1 MYSLSKFRKKVGI
14 VISVLIFILSFSF
27 SVKSQVTYSL
37 NTPSYYTVFSDGG
50 GVFDNTT
57 ELGLWANSGN
67 KHVVAWREMQT
78 NGTNS
83 GSARYL
89 QVGDVLTVTIAATA
103 AYGQIGLSLNSSPS
117 TGSWAN
123 RYSNSRLYIQV
134 DGTTGSWYVNSNAGN
149 ETLDYTVSTTWHDY
163 VFNIRIT
170 SETTAD
176 IELVVD
182 GTTTKRLMNVT
193 MNGSSGTDISHF
205 VVYLNDDWN
214 GSANTNIYLKP
225 TTQHNATGEVYLGY
239 YLSSGTYTPGLVKDG
254 LTSNS
259 TSTSNSNDVY
269 IGGDLGSTVVLSSAN
284 TYTGATTINANA
296 ALKLGVS
303 SATSSSGPL
312 GTTDAGTTVSSGGVL
327 DMNGYSLSSSAT
339 ESLTL
344 NGTGISSSGALI
356 NSSGTSSVWA
366 GSIALSSLSAIGG
379 TGDITISGVISGAN
393 DLEKLGSGKLTL
405 SGNNTY
411 TGATKIYAGTL
422 ELGAADR
429 ISNSS
434 NIRLIGGTLSTGS
447 STGYN
452 ETVGTLQLEENSIIN
467 LCTGSHSLNFS
478 ASNGVSWTSGKTLT
492 ITGWSGGSGSS
503 GTAGRIFVGSDASGL
518 TAEQLSQITFAG
530 IGEAKI
536 LSTGEIVPKGIF
548 QSKTTGN
555 WNVAATWEVYN
566 GSGYTTTT
574 IYPTKDESTVT
585 IKNTHVVTLT
595 SDATVSNLIIESGGE
610 LALSDKSLTLARDA
624 TLTNNSTFTA
634 GTGTVVFEGVGTVAG
649 SQVTTFYNVII
660 NGTAES
666 GGVNFGAYKSKI
678 DGTLTINSWG
688 YADVNAQT
696 YGVNSHLVYNTG
708 AVYDRRVEWG
718 ASGTGTIGVT
728 PGYPNDVTITGNTT
742 LNYVHETIGIAKSI
756 YGDLVIDAGSS
767 LYMDYGSPSP
777 GITDPL
783 TVNGN
788 VTINGNLSLSNDVGG
803 DIIVKGNW
811 TRGAG
816 STLVNNERAVF
827 FTGTSEQVINT
838 AGGETFD
845 YVVLDNSS
853 NLDLQSNVRV
863 EEQLEMVSGN
873 ITTNSNILE
882 IGTSVAEPGL
892 LDYTS
897 GMVFGNFKRWFIAST
912 NSGDNTGLFPLGVGT
927 DFRPVLIEYTSAPSS
942 GGSLTAQ
949 FVETE
954 MGWQNSG
961 NSPTITAVG
970 SCGQFSV
977 TNYSDEG
984 YWQVDAADG
993 LSGGNYNISIYP
1005 NGFEIINDYCQL
1017 TALKRVGAGNWVESG
1032 THKEPNQTG
1041 PYGLLVKR
1049 TGATGWSNWG
1059 LAGGKNNVLPV
1070 ELVSFYAIC
1079 EGNFIDLF
1087 WETASEKN
1095 SDYFDV
1101 ERSSDGVIWM
1111 KVGELKSAGNS
1122 KKQLE
1127 YSFRDISK
1135 DENVYYRLK
1144 QVDFDGKSEF
1154 SEIIAVKCFEHSS
1167 FEIKVYPNPVK
1178 DILFINTNIDEPRN
1192 SYLYLRNISGQLIYE
1207 ISDLKKGELFIDVS
1221 DFKPGLYFLQINNG
1235 QSSRTIKVS
1244 VE

>member
-1 MYSLSKFRKKVGI
+1 MKQNKIFKLILLFGLSLFP
-14 VISVLIFILSFSF
+14 ILAS
-27 SVKSQVTYSL
+27 SQTTYSWRSEASSG
-37 NTPSYYTVFSDGG
+37 NWNVSANWWNGSSNASPDDGG
-50 GVFDNTT
+50 G
-57 ELGLWANSGN
+57 SGN
-67 KHVVAWREMQT
+67 LYVNNNTYTSMTNNLTSTNRWRIIFASGATSARTISGSTENTFYDYSGGYPKIENYSSANHTIDFPIKVGYNPIELNPISGDLTFSSTINT
-78 NGTNS
+78 NGNYIDVYS
-83 GSARYL
+83 GSGKSL
-89 QVGDVLTVTIAATA
+89 FLSGVISGSGGISLKNSC
-103 AYGQIGLSLNSSPS
+103 YGI
-117 TGSWAN
+117 
-123 RYSNSRLYIQV
+123 
-134 DGTTGSWYVNSNAGN
+134 
-149 ETLDYTVSTTWHDY
+149 
-163 VFNIRIT
+163 F
-170 SETTAD
+170 
-176 IELVVD
+176 
-182 GTTTKRLMNVT
+182 
-193 MNGSSGTDISHF
+193 
-205 VVYLNDDWN
+205 
-214 GSANTNIYLKP
+214 SA
-225 TTQHNATGEVYLGY
+225 
-239 YLSSGTYTPGLVKDG
+239 
-254 LTSNS
+254 
-259 TSTSNSNDVY
+259 
-269 IGGDLGSTVVLSSAN
+269 AN
-284 TYTGATTINANA
+284 TYTGTTTVNANA
-296 ALKLGVS
+296 TLKIGVS
-303 SATSSSGPL
+303 STSASSSPL
-312 GTTDAGTTVSSGGVL
+312 GTTATGTTINSGGVL
-327 DMNGYSLSSSAT
+327 DMNGYSMSSSAT
-339 ESLTL
+339 EALTL
-344 NGTGISSSGALI
+344 NGTGISSGGALI
-356 NSSGTSSVWA
+356 NSSGTASTWA
-366 GSIALSSLSAIGG
+366 GTIVLNSLSSIGG
-379 TGDITISGVISGAN
+379 TGNITVAGVISGNN
-393 DLEKLGSGKLTL
+393 DMEKVGSGKLTF

-467 LCTGSHSLNFS
+467 LGTGSHSLNFS

-492 ITGWSGGSGSS
+492 ITGWTGGSGSS
-503 GTAGRIFVGSDASGL
+503 GTSGKIFIGNSDAGL
-518 TAEQLSQITFAG
+518 TDAQLAQITFTG
-530 IGEAKI
+530 FGGAKI

-555 WNVAATWEVYN
+555 WNVSSTWEVYN

-595 SDATVSNLIIESGGE
+595 ADATASNLIIEAGGE
-610 LALSDKSLTLARDA
+610 LALSDKSLTLAKDA
-624 TLTNNSTFTA
+624 TLTNNSAFTA
-634 GTGTVVFEGVGTVAG
+634 GTGTVVFEGVGTIGG
-649 SQVTTFYNVII
+649 SQVTTFNNVII

-688 YADVNAQT
+688 YADVNAPT

-728 PGYPNDVTITGNTT
+728 SGYPNDVTITGNTT

-756 YGDLVIDAGSS
+756 EGDLVIDAGSA

-783 TVNGN
+783 TINGN
-788 VTINGNLSLSNDVGG
+788 ITINGTLSLSNDIGG
-803 DIIVKGNW
+803 DIVVKGNW
-811 TRGAG
+811 NRGAG

-827 FTGTSEQVINT
+827 FTGTSEQIINT
-838 AGGETFD
+838 VGGETFD
-845 YVVLDNSS
+845 YVILDNNS

-873 ITTNSNILE
+873 ITTNANTLE
-882 IGTSVAEPGL
+882 IGTSIAEPGL

-897 GMVFGNFKRWFIAST
+897 GMVFGNLKRWFIAST

-993 LSGGNYNISIYP
+993 LSGGNYDISIYP

-1017 TALKRVGAGNWVESG
+1017 TALKRIGAGNWVESG
-1032 THKEPNQTG
+1032 THQEPNQTG
-1041 PYGLLVKR
+1041 SYGLLVKR

-1070 ELVSFYAIC
+1070 ELIYFETKCDNNDVKI
-1079 EGNFIDLF
+1079 F
-1087 WETASEKN
+1087 WETASEIN
-1095 SDYFDV
+1095 SWYFDI
-1101 ERSSDGVIWM
+1101 ERSSNAREWTVIDRIIA
-1111 KVGELKSAGNS
+1111 SGNTNQ
-1122 KKQLE
+1122 KTIYE
-1127 YSFRDISK
+1127 YFDK
-1135 DENVYYRLK
+1135 NANGMNYYRLK
-1144 QVDFDGKSEF
+1144 QVDFNGEF
-1154 SEIIAVKCFEHSS
+1154 SYSEIRVANCNMIEELDVY
-1167 FEIKVYPNPVK
+1167 IYPNPAQEFV
-1178 DILFINTNIDEPRN
+1178 NIKLN
-1192 SYLYLRNISGQLIYE
+1192 SEFEQDYNIQLIDYAGRIVYLE
-1207 ISDLKKGELFIDVS
+1207 SEVQNSNSVIDVTVFPPGIYLVKI
-1221 DFKPGLYFLQINNG
+1221 DFG
-1235 QSSRTIKVS
+1235 QTSYTDKLILK
-1244 VE
+1244 